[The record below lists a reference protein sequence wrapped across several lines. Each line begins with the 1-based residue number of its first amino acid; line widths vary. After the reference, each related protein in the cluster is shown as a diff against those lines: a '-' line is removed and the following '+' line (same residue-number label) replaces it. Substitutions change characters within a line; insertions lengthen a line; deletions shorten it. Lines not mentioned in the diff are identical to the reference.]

1 MTNKTEGSLL
11 LNQQWLS
18 TFITL
23 VELGHFTQTAEKL
36 FMTQPGVSQ
45 HIKKLEHQVGT
56 ALINRIGKRF
66 ELTEAGM
73 TVYEYARDLQ
83 RQQQELLTRINVDE
97 PFAGE
102 CKIGCSGSMA
112 ALLYPFLIN
121 EQQTYPEL
129 VMLLEAGPNK
139 RTIDGI
145 LSNQLDL
152 GIVTQQVVQPELVSI
167 DIGKQSLCL
176 VLPKSVAGKPIDAN
190 INFELLS
197 QLGMIDHPDASFYW
211 QQISSAFFNSD
222 ASKNMR
228 KSGYVN
234 QLNQILLPVAKGLG
248 FTVLPEFAVRCFAQ
262 FDDIQIAYIDND
274 KPVIL
279 FEPLYLVHKQHR
291 KLANRYQRITQLI
304 ESLVKAD

>member
-1 MTNKTEGSLL
+1 M
-11 LNQQWLS
+11 LNQQWLT

-45 HIKKLEHQVGT
+45 HIKKLEHQVGC

-66 ELTEAGM
+66 ELTEAGIAI
-73 TVYEYARDLQ
+73 YKYACDLQ
-83 RQQQELLTRINVDE
+83 RQQLELLSLLNVDE

-112 ALLYPFLIN
+112 ALLYPYLIK
-121 EQQTYPEL
+121 EQQRYSGL
-129 VMLLEAGPNK
+129 IMQLEAGPNK
-139 RTIDGI
+139 RTLDGI

-152 GIVTQQVVQPELVSI
+152 GIVTQQVLQPELASI

-176 VLPKSVAGKPIDAN
+176 VIPKCVSGKAIDAKV
-190 INFELLS
+190 NFELLS
-197 QLGMIDHPDASFYW
+197 QLGMIDHPDATFYW
-211 QQISSAFFNSD
+211 QQISSAYFS
-222 ASKNMR
+222 SESGKNIR

-234 QLNQILLPVAKGLG
+234 QLNQILLPVAMGLG
-248 FTVLPEFAVRCFAQ
+248 FTVLPEFAVRCFTQ
-262 FDDIQIAYIDND
+262 YEDIQIASIDND
-274 KPVIL
+274 KPIIL

-291 KLANRYQRITQLI
+291 KLAKRYHGIIQLI
-304 ESLVKAD
+304 ESLVNPD

>member
-1 MTNKTEGSLL
+1 M
-11 LNQQWLS
+11 LNQQWLT

-23 VELGHFTQTAEKL
+23 VELGHFTQTAETL

-45 HIKKLEHQVGT
+45 HIKKLEHQVGC

-66 ELTEAGM
+66 ELTEAGIAI
-73 TVYEYARDLQ
+73 YEYACDLQ
-83 RQQQELLTRINVDE
+83 RQQLELLSSLHVDE
-97 PFAGE
+97 TFAGE

-112 ALLYPFLIN
+112 ALLYPYLIN
-121 EQQTYPEL
+121 DQQAYPEL
-129 VMLLEAGPNK
+129 IMLLEAGPNK
-139 RTIDGI
+139 RTLDGI

-152 GIVTQQVVQPELVSI
+152 GIVTQQVVQPELTSI

-176 VLPKSVAGKPIDAN
+176 VIPKCVSGKPIDAKVN
-190 INFELLS
+190 YELLS
-197 QLGMIDHPDASFYW
+197 QLGMIDHPDANFYW
-211 QQISSAFFNSD
+211 QQICSAFFNSES
-222 ASKNMR
+222 AKNIR

-262 FDDIQIAYIDND
+262 YDDIQIAYIAND
-274 KPVIL
+274 KPVML

-291 KLANRYQRITQLI
+291 KLAKRYQRIIQLI
-304 ESLVKAD
+304 KSLVNND